1 MGILVRFK
9 EIMSSNINA
18 MLDKAEDPGKMIDQ
32 TLRNLN
38 SDLGNVKSETATVMA
53 EEKRAK
59 RAVDECKKEVD
70 KMQSYAVKA
79 LESNNEADARKF
91 LEEKSTLTSKLTTLE
106 QTHQIALTNA
116 EKMREMHDK
125 LVIDISELQS
135 RKDVIK
141 GKLSVAKAQEKM
153 NKMVSSSVTDA
164 NSSMASFERYEDMAN
179 AALDKANAMADLNQS
194 GEDNAMD
201 DLMGKYDSDSTSVD
215 VDNELEALKASLNK
229 E

>member
-18 MLDKAEDPGKMIDQ
+18 MLDKAEDPAKMIDQ

-38 SDLGNVKSETATVMA
+38 SDLGKVKSETATVMA

-79 LESNNEADARKF
+79 LEANNEDDARKF
-91 LEEKSTLTSKLTTLE
+91 LEEKASLTKKLTTLE
-106 QTHQIALTNA
+106 QSHQIAHNNA

-125 LVIDISELQS
+125 LVVDISELES

-153 NKMVSSSVTDA
+153 NKMVSSSASDA
-164 NSSMASFERYEDMAN
+164 NSSLTSFQRYEDMAN
-179 AALDKANAMADLNQS
+179 AALDKANAMSELNQS

-201 DLMGKYDSDSTSVD
+201 DLMGKYDSDSSSVD
-215 VDNELEALKASLNK
+215 VNSELEALKASLNK